1 MTFCTET
8 SQPLVVNTDAATISS
23 PDAESVEAE
32 ESLCIQSF
40 LTTTCGCS
48 VHDGRPCSANFSID
62 HYLDVRGQCK
72 ELTRGEL
79 DMALLGHL
87 TFTSSHTC
95 RTTTYRHP
103 SSAPRQHSYTTF
115 MHGGVKV
122 CRKTFVFLHSI
133 SEKKLKNLKS
143 SLLENGL
150 SPRLHGNTKCLPHNT
165 TSFADTQQVANFIK
179 TYAEAHAILLP
190 GRIPGYKRSDLQL
203 LPSSTTKRNVWRLY
217 CDSLETLSTTH
228 HRVSFCAMW
237 QKLVPHIMV
246 TKPMTDVC
254 QKNSVAIMRAANQPD
269 ELKSEVYK

>member
-79 DMALLGHL
+79 DMALLGQLSAL
-87 TFTSSHTC
+87 TFTSSHTR

-103 SSAPRQHSYTTF
+103 SSAL
-115 MHGGVKV
+115 
-122 CRKTFVFLHSI
+122 LHHFQGESVQ
-133 SEKKLKNLKS
+133 ENLCFS
-143 SLLENGL
+143 ALYLGE
-150 SPRLHGNTKCLPHNT
+150 
-165 TSFADTQQVANFIK
+165 
-179 TYAEAHAILLP
+179 EA
-190 GRIPGYKRSDLQL
+190 
-203 LPSSTTKRNVWRLY
+203 
-217 CDSLETLSTTH
+217 
-228 HRVSFCAMW
+228 
-237 QKLVPHIMV
+237 
-246 TKPMTDVC
+246 
-254 QKNSVAIMRAANQPD
+254 
-269 ELKSEVYK
+269 

>member
-1 MTFCTET
+1 M
-8 SQPLVVNTDAATISS
+8 QGVD
-23 PDAESVEAE
+23 
-32 ESLCIQSF
+32 Q
-40 LTTTCGCS
+40 
-48 VHDGRPCSANFSID
+48 R
-62 HYLDVRGQCK
+62 R
-72 ELTRGEL
+72 TRHSTPR
-79 DMALLGHL
+79 AL
-87 TFTSSHTC
+87 TFTSSHTR

-122 CRKTFVFLHSI
+122 CRKTFVFLHLG
-133 SEKKLKNLKS
+133 EEAKS

-150 SPRLHGNTKCLPHNT
+150 SPRLHGNTKRLPHNT

-179 TYAEAHAILLP
+179 TAHAILLP

-228 HRVSFCAMW
+228 HRVSYSTFCAMW

-246 TKPMTDVC
+246 TKPMTDLCWVC